1 MQLNDLV
8 DIAGV
13 LGFVLSLCLAI
24 LQLMR
29 NRLRIFASPIILID
43 ANPKAPNSIFLML
56 TLANKISLPFSLTSV
71 GVKDTS
77 TGKIIPVETTVRTY
91 MCHPT
96 EKRLAVK
103 PVVLSQAFPARFE
116 PYESKVF
123 LLELLRRNIDTKA
136 LRPGDPTHNPGEQSR
151 IQHLLDMPYRHQLP
165 LRLVM
170 NTSRGRREVP
180 IFVSENQ
187 SWDFL
192 EKYAVQKAAYEE
204 KIVFP

>member
-1 MQLNDLV
+1 MKLNDLV

-13 LGFVLSLCLAI
+13 LGFVLSLILAV
-24 LQLMR
+24 LQLIR
-29 NRLRIFASPIILID
+29 NRLRIFASPAILID
-43 ANPKAPNSIFLML
+43 ANPRVPGSIFLLL
-56 TLANKISLPFSLTSV
+56 TLANKISLPFSLISV
-71 GVKDTS
+71 SIKETP
-77 TGKIIPVETTVRTY
+77 TGRIIPVETTVRTY
-91 MCHPT
+91 TCHPT
-96 EKRLAVK
+96 EVRLAVK
-103 PVVLSQAFPARFE
+103 PVVLSQGFPARFE

-123 LLELLRRNIDTKA
+123 LLELLRQNIDMKF

-151 IQHLLDMPYRHQLP
+151 IQYLLDMPYRHQLP

-180 IFVSENQ
+180 IFVSESQ